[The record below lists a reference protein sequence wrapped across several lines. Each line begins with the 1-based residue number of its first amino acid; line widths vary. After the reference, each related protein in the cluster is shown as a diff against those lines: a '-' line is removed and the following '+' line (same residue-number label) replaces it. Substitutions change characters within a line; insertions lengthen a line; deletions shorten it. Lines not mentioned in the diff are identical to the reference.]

1 VSLISKLSQHNLAYM
16 IGAEVLGTNL
26 PRIALTRTPQERLD
40 VFTDEAASSV
50 GFFGGGLLLDKWLEK
65 HFAQSFAAGGNAAR
79 WARLGKTFGVGST
92 LAGFLVGVSFL
103 RNYVTAQV
111 NKTSQFS
118 QIIQPQAGV
127 TDSRLSQEKT
137 KALWLS
143 GLSLAAGLLG
153 SLAAVMMTH
162 RQIKGQIPWDTLN
175 QLPVNGLMRKGMQG
189 FHHLLGKRSPFGT
202 PLKTGKLRL
211 ADFLDN
217 RFLFGGKAFLNNPAK
232 RQFLDLTNPAA
243 FAFWV
248 LPTYTGYFTGARS
261 HLERMEAL
269 IKFLNFTGSFFF
281 LPPFMEKS
289 LLPAIQR
296 TFPKLGKDGME
307 DVQFLVKQGVG
318 IGSLVATTM
327 GYQALS
333 ARLLKK
339 PGITPQSNTASVLA
353 SPVFA
358 KFNHPQ

>member
-1 VSLISKLSQHNLAYM
+1 MSLISKLSQHNLAYM

-50 GFFGGGLLLDKWLEK
+50 GFFGGGLVLDHWLEK
-65 HFAQSFAAGGNAAR
+65 LFAQSFKAGGNAAR
-79 WARLGKTFGVGST
+79 WARFGKTFAVGSA
-92 LAGFLVGVSFL
+92 LSGFLVAVSFL

-118 QIIQPQAGV
+118 QIIQPQPGAK
-127 TDSRLSQEKT
+127 DDRLPHEKT
-137 KALWLS
+137 KALWLC
-143 GLSLAAGLLG
+143 GLSLAVGLLG
-153 SLAAVMMTH
+153 SLAAVLVAK
-162 RQIKGQIPWDTLN
+162 RNIQGQIPWDTLN
-175 QLPVNGLMRKGMQG
+175 NLPLNGLLRQGMQG
-189 FHHLLGKRSPFGT
+189 LHKLLGKRSPLGEA
-202 PLKTGKLRL
+202 LKTGKLRV

-217 RFLFGGKAFLNNPAK
+217 RFLFGGKDFLTNPAK
-232 RQFLDLTNPAA
+232 RQFLNLTNPAA

-307 DVQFLVKQGVG
+307 DVRFLVKQGVG
-318 IGSLVATTM
+318 IGSLVTTTM

-333 ARLLKK
+333 ARLLKRGK
-339 PGITPQSNTASVLA
+339 PLSPQPQTVAPNPAFSE
-353 SPVFA
+353 
-358 KFNHPQ
+358 FNA